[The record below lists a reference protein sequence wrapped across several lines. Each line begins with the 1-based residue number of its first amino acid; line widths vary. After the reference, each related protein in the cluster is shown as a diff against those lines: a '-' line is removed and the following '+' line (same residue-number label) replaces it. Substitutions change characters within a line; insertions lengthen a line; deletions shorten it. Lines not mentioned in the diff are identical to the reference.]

1 MSEGM
6 PTQWEQDVAETYVN
20 EHLLNRPKTNIK
32 VAILFSLMFLV
43 FTGFATW
50 FIYFSL
56 YRVGIPSLV
65 FLSMYNY
72 TINCPILTMVII
84 FAAIFFFAVFIC
96 SKIIVIGV
104 IRIYQHYAPE
114 EIRRRC
120 LFKPT
125 CSEYAILAVQ
135 KYGVVIGLYK
145 SFDRLT
151 NRCKGNIYQIDC
163 P

>member
-6 PTQWEQDVAETYVN
+6 PTQWEQDVSETYVN
-20 EHLLNRPKTNIK
+20 EHPLNRPKTNIK
-32 VAILFSLMFLV
+32 DAILFSLMFVVL
-43 FTGFATW
+43 TGFATW
-50 FIYFSL
+50 LIYFVV
-56 YRVGIPSLV
+56 YYVGILSSLSQ
-65 FLSMYNY
+65 SMYEFTTNH
-72 TINCPILTMVII
+72 PILTVVII
-84 FAAIFFFAVFIC
+84 YAVVFFVAVCVC
-96 SKIIVIGV
+96 SNIIVIGV

-145 SFDRLT
+145 SINRLI